1 VEPGHRFDLREADIA
16 DAVAQEPGA
25 PLPVDARVVLA
36 RGVDRSV
43 VGIAVVA
50 QQPVPEVEVNVGG
63 GRQQRQ
69 LWQGAPPTPGAVMLR
84 EDDTGPGPAAI
95 PVQVASAAGTR
106 DYTLFLPV
114 MARLGESAAAAP
126 VGRLEGE
133 TLSELLARFSALTGL
148 VILAEEPLSA
158 TVTGEIPPGPPRV
171 SLEQIAAGAGL
182 QMEQGNELAVT
193 LTQRRSPQ

>member
-1 VEPGHRFDLREADIA
+1 VAALGRPAEREADIA
-16 DAVAQEPGA
+16 DALVQPSDA

-36 RGVDRSV
+36 RGEDRSV

-50 QQPVPEVEVNVGG
+50 EQPAPEVEVNVGG

-84 EDDTGPGPAAI
+84 EEDTGPGPAAI
-95 PVQVASAAGTR
+95 PVQVASPVGRR

-114 MARLGESAAAAP
+114 MARLGESAATAP
-126 VGRLEGE
+126 AGRLEGE
-133 TLSELLARFSALTGL
+133 TLSEVLARFSALTGL

-158 TVTGEIPPGPPRV
+158 TVTGEIPPGSPRV

-182 QMEQGNELAVT
+182 QVEQGNELTFT
-193 LTQRRSPQ
+193 LTQRRSSQ